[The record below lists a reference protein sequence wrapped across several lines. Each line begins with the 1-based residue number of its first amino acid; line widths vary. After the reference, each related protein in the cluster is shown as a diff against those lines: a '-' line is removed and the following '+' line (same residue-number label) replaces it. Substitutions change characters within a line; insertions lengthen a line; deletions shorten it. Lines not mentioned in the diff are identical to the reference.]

1 MKEIDIINL
10 LKSYKTCKKFV
21 QAQEYAKTYF
31 DPTGTQEISKSE
43 QCEARMNTI
52 ECLIQLLAPS
62 EEYTL
67 LYLHYI
73 KGIPTEKCAESMF
86 ISTRTAYRLLSKA
99 HKSIYELVS
108 KKGADDEQR
117 EAD

>member
-10 LKSYKTCKKFV
+10 LKSYKVCKKFV

-31 DPTGTQEISKSE
+31 DPIGTQEISKSE

-67 LYLHYI
+67 LHLHYI
-73 KGIPTEKCAESMF
+73 KGIPVISF
-86 ISTRTAYRLLSKA
+86 IPRKLVCRKYVYINKNRLPIVKQGTQ
-99 HKSIYELVS
+99 IYI
-108 KKGADDEQR
+108 
-117 EAD
+117 